1 MGCVDSAGP
10 VRSGGSVDAVDSA
23 GGSGDEAV
31 AISSGSARVAGASH
45 AAAETCGDAATD
57 SRGVSGA
64 SGTAEKSLTGVATHE
79 GAAVPSVPPMW
90 RSSFPAM
97 GTRVDIIGW
106 GGEGMAIVNAL
117 VEVVA
122 RHEDLWSVFR
132 SSSEVSRLNA
142 AFRVDTSCV
151 SDSGTLAINGAHGS
165 VDPTAAATDAGA
177 SATSSD
183 TTKNSD
189 APHPTSHRPQP
200 SREGACDAGGRQG
213 LVVSEETDRL
223 LRDALRLAEATGGA
237 FNPLVG
243 LLVAAWDV
251 RAMRAAFVAGTP
263 LPPAPSARVVEAALH
278 ASSWRLLSRVGERQW
293 ALRSVDDS
301 ACGTDTADVG
311 APCVP
316 GDGTRDKQRERSSGR
331 GEDAANSSGARS
343 SGAQDAARVDA
354 SGARAL
360 VGCETDL
367 GTAVLPGDQ
376 GHDALSPRVD
386 LGGIAKGYT
395 ADACRDLAV
404 SMGARGVLV
413 SVGTSSVSVFGTRAD
428 GSAWRAGLRDPCGVP
443 TAVSGV
449 VELPVGDMASLSTS
463 GDNLGPLGS
472 LCAAR
477 DGERGVADS
486 ADDHARECAPEH
498 CDGAR
503 PVDGSG
509 GAGSSVAVNAA
520 ARETTR
526 ETGVGGCV
534 YDGAQSGGDCVHGGA
549 QGGGGCAGGG
559 VSGESSVAGG
569 AGSDGVIAEARTDA
583 RTHATVIAAE
593 LGAPTGGG
601 QASSLRET
609 SRETD
614 AGGCVHGGA
623 QGGGDCA
630 GGGVSGESSVAGGA
644 EARSDARTH
653 ATVIAAELGAPTGG
667 GQASSLRETP
677 RETGASG
684 CVHGG
689 AQGGGGCA
697 GGDASGGVSGEGSVT
712 GGAEARSDART
723 HATVIAAELGAPTGG
738 GQASSLRET
747 PVCATDATVS
757 SHADGAAPSSRLLDH
772 HIIDPRTGYPARAGV
787 RQVSVVATSGVLAEA
802 LSTALLVDPSLDVD
816 AVVARWA
823 RVTGTPASAQ
833 VVGLVRAE
841 QG

>member
-1 MGCVDSAGP
+1 MGA
-10 VRSGGSVDAVDSA
+10 VRPA
-23 GGSGDEAV
+23 GGAGDEAV
-31 AISSGSARVAGASH
+31 AISSGYARAAGASH

-64 SGTAEKSLTGVATHE
+64 SGTAEKTLTGVAAHE
-79 GAAVPSVPPMW
+79 GAADAALMW

-106 GGEGMAIVNAL
+106 GGEGMTIVNAL

-132 SSSEVSRLNA
+132 SSSEVSRLDA
-142 AFRVDTSCV
+142 ALRVDTSCV

-165 VDPTAAATDAGA
+165 TGPTDVATAAGA

-183 TTKNSD
+183 TAKNSD
-189 APHPTSHRPQP
+189 APHPASHRPQP
-200 SREGACDAGGRQG
+200 SREGACDAGVRQG

-223 LRDALRLAEATGGA
+223 LRDALTLAEATGGA

-243 LLVAAWDV
+243 PLVAAWDV
-251 RAMRAAFVAGTP
+251 RAMRGAFVAGAP

-331 GEDAANSSGARS
+331 GEDTANSSGA
-343 SGAQDAARVDA
+343 QDTARVDA

-428 GSAWRAGLRDPCGVP
+428 GSAWRAGLRDPNGAP

-463 GDNLGPLGS
+463 GDNLGPLGG

-498 CDGAR
+498 CDDAR

-509 GAGSSVAVNAA
+509 VAVNAA

-534 YDGAQSGGDCVHGGA
+534 HGGAQGGGGCAGGDASGGVSGAGSVAGGAGSDGVIAEACNDARTHATVIAAEPGAPTGGGQASSLRETSRETDAGGCVHGGAQGGGGCAGGGVSGASSVAGGEARSDARTHATVIAAELGVPTGGGQASSLRETSRETDAGGCVHGGAQGGGDCVHGGA

-569 AGSDGVIAEARTDA
+569 AGSDGVIAEAR
-583 RTHATVIAAE
+583 
-593 LGAPTGGG
+593 
-601 QASSLRET
+601 
-609 SRETD
+609 
-614 AGGCVHGGA
+614 
-623 QGGGDCA
+623 
-630 GGGVSGESSVAGGA
+630 
-644 EARSDARTH
+644 SDARTH
-653 ATVIAAELGAPTGG
+653 ATVIA
-667 GQASSLRETP
+667 S
-677 RETGASG
+677 
-684 CVHGG
+684 
-689 AQGGGGCA
+689 
-697 GGDASGGVSGEGSVT
+697 
-712 GGAEARSDART
+712 
-723 HATVIAAELGAPTGG
+723 ELGAPTGG

>member
-10 VRSGGSVDAVDSA
+10 VRSGGSVGAVRPA
-23 GGSGDEAV
+23 GGAGDEAV
-31 AISSGSARVAGASH
+31 AISSGYARAAGASH

-64 SGTAEKSLTGVATHE
+64 SGTAEKTLTGVAAHE
-79 GAAVPSVPPMW
+79 GAADAALMW

-106 GGEGMAIVNAL
+106 GGEGMTIVNAL

-165 VDPTAAATDAGA
+165 TGPTDVATAAGA

-183 TTKNSD
+183 TAKNSD
-189 APHPTSHRPQP
+189 ALHPASHRPQP
-200 SREGACDAGGRQG
+200 SREGACDAGVRQG

-223 LRDALRLAEATGGA
+223 LRDALTLAEATGGA

-243 LLVAAWDV
+243 PLVAAWDV
-251 RAMRAAFVAGTP
+251 RAMRGAFVAGAP

-331 GEDAANSSGARS
+331 GEDTANSSGARS
-343 SGAQDAARVDA
+343 SGAQDVARVDA

-360 VGCETDL
+360 VGC
-367 GTAVLPGDQ
+367 GTFTGAAVVPGDQ
-376 GHDALSPRVD
+376 GRDALSPRVD

-395 ADACRDLAV
+395 ADTCRDLAV

-428 GSAWRAGLRDPCGVP
+428 GSAWRAGLRDPNGAP

-449 VELPVGDMASLSTS
+449 VELPAGDMASLSTS
-463 GDNLGPLGS
+463 GDNLGPLGG

-498 CDGAR
+498 CDDAR
-503 PVDGSG
+503 PADGSG
-509 GAGSSVAVNAA
+509 VSVNAA
-520 ARETTR
+520 ARETIR
-526 ETGVGGCV
+526 ETG
-534 YDGAQSGGDCVHGGA
+534 ASGCVHGGG
-549 QGGGGCAGGG
+549 QGDGDCAGGDASGG
-559 VSGESSVAGG
+559 VSGEG
-569 AGSDGVIAEARTDA
+569 
-583 RTHATVIAAE
+583 
-593 LGAPTGGG
+593 
-601 QASSLRET
+601 
-609 SRETD
+609 
-614 AGGCVHGGA
+614 
-623 QGGGDCA
+623 
-630 GGGVSGESSVAGGA
+630 SVAGGA

-653 ATVIAAELGAPTGG
+653 ATVIAAEPGAPTGG
-667 GQASSLRETP
+667 GKASSLRETP
-677 RETGASG
+677 RETGVGG

-697 GGDASGGVSGEGSVT
+697 GGGVSGEGSVA

-723 HATVIAAELGAPTGG
+723 HATVIAAEPGAPTGG
-738 GQASSLRET
+738 GKASSLRET

>member
-1 MGCVDSAGP
+1 MGAVRSAGSVGSVDSVGP
-10 VRSGGSVDAVDSA
+10 VRSGGSVGAVRPA
-23 GGSGDEAV
+23 GGAGDEAV
-31 AISSGSARVAGASH
+31 AISSGSARAAGASH

-57 SRGVSGA
+57 SRGASGA
-64 SGTAEKSLTGVATHE
+64 SGTAEKSLTGVAAHE

-165 VDPTAAATDAGA
+165 TGPTDAATAAGA

-189 APHPTSHRPQP
+189 APHPASHRPQP

-223 LRDALRLAEATGGA
+223 LRDALTLAEATGGA

-243 LLVAAWDV
+243 SLVAAWDV
-251 RAMRAAFVAGTP
+251 RAMRAAFVAGAP

-316 GDGTRDKQRERSSGR
+316 GDGTRDKQRERLSGR

-343 SGAQDAARVDA
+343 SGAQDVARVDA

-360 VGCETDL
+360 VGF
-367 GTAVLPGDQ
+367 GTFTGAAVLPGDQ
-376 GHDALSPRVD
+376 GRDALSPRVD

-509 GAGSSVAVNAA
+509 VAVNAA
-520 ARETTR
+520 ARETLR
-526 ETGVGGCV
+526 ETGASGCV

-630 GGGVSGESSVAGGA
+630 GGDASGGVSGESSVAGGA
-644 EARSDARTH
+644 GSDGVISEARTDARTH
-653 ATVIAAELGAPTGG
+653 ATVIAAEP
-667 GQASSLRETP
+667 
-677 RETGASG
+677 
-684 CVHGG
+684 
-689 AQGGGGCA
+689 
-697 GGDASGGVSGEGSVT
+697 
-712 GGAEARSDART
+712 
-723 HATVIAAELGAPTGG
+723 GAPTGG

-841 QG
+841 RG

>member
-1 MGCVDSAGP
+1 MGCVDSAGSVGSVDSVGP
-10 VRSGGSVDAVDSA
+10 VRSGDSVGAVRSG

-31 AISSGSARVAGASH
+31 AISSGSARAAGASH
-45 AAAETCGDAATD
+45 AATETCGDAATD

-64 SGTAEKSLTGVATHE
+64 SGTAEKSLTGVAAHE
-79 GAAVPSVPPMW
+79 GAADAALMW

-165 VDPTAAATDAGA
+165 TGPADAATDAGA

-189 APHPTSHRPQP
+189 APHPASHRPQP
-200 SREGACDAGGRQG
+200 SREGACDAKVSPG
-213 LVVSEETDRL
+213 LVVSEEADRL
-223 LRDALRLAEATGGA
+223 LRDALTLAEATGGA
-237 FNPLVG
+237 FNPLIG
-243 LLVAAWDV
+243 PLVAAWDV

-263 LPPAPSARVVEAALH
+263 LPPAPSARVVEAAVR

-301 ACGTDTADVG
+301 ACGTDTVDVG

-316 GDGTRDKQRERSSGR
+316 GDGIRDKQRERSSGR
-331 GEDAANSSGARS
+331 REDAANS

-376 GHDALSPRVD
+376 GRDALSPRVD

-503 PVDGSG
+503 PVDGG
-509 GAGSSVAVNAA
+509 SVAVNAA
-520 ARETTR
+520 AHETTR
-526 ETGVGGCV
+526 ETG
-534 YDGAQSGGDCVHGGA
+534 ASGCVHGGA

-593 LGAPTGGG
+593 LGVATGGG

-609 SRETD
+609 TRETGV
-614 AGGCVHGGA
+614 GGCVYGGA
-623 QGGGDCA
+623 QGGGDCVGVDA
-630 GGGVSGESSVAGGA
+630 SGGVSGAGSVAGGA
-644 EARSDARTH
+644 EARTDARTH

-667 GQASSLRETP
+667 GQASSLREIT
-677 RETGASG
+677 
-684 CVHGG
+684 
-689 AQGGGGCA
+689 
-697 GGDASGGVSGEGSVT
+697 
-712 GGAEARSDART
+712 
-723 HATVIAAELGAPTGG
+723 
-738 GQASSLRET
+738 RET
-747 PVCATDATVS
+747 PMCAADATAS
-757 SHADGAAPSSRLLDH
+757 SHVDGAAPSSRLLDH

>member
-10 VRSGGSVDAVDSA
+10 VRSGGSVGAVRPA
-23 GGSGDEAV
+23 GGAGDEAV
-31 AISSGSARVAGASH
+31 AISSGYARAAGASH

-64 SGTAEKSLTGVATHE
+64 SGTAEKTLTGVAAHE
-79 GAAVPSVPPMW
+79 GAADAALMW

-106 GGEGMAIVNAL
+106 GGEGMTIVNAL

-165 VDPTAAATDAGA
+165 TGPTDVATAAGA

-183 TTKNSD
+183 TAKNSD
-189 APHPTSHRPQP
+189 ALHPASHRPQP
-200 SREGACDAGGRQG
+200 SREGACDAGVRQG

-223 LRDALRLAEATGGA
+223 LRDALTLAEATGGA

-243 LLVAAWDV
+243 PLVAAWDV
-251 RAMRAAFVAGTP
+251 RAMRGAFVAGAP

-331 GEDAANSSGARS
+331 GEDTANSSGARS
-343 SGAQDAARVDA
+343 SGAQDVARVDA

-360 VGCETDL
+360 VGC
-367 GTAVLPGDQ
+367 GTFTGAAVVPGDQ
-376 GHDALSPRVD
+376 GRDALSPRVD

-395 ADACRDLAV
+395 ADTCRDLAV

-428 GSAWRAGLRDPCGVP
+428 GSAWRAGLRDPNGAP

-449 VELPVGDMASLSTS
+449 VELPAGDMASLSTS
-463 GDNLGPLGS
+463 GDNLGPLGG

-498 CDGAR
+498 CDDAR
-503 PVDGSG
+503 PADGSG
-509 GAGSSVAVNAA
+509 VSVNAA
-520 ARETTR
+520 ARETIRETGASGCVHGGGQGDGDCAGGDASGGVSGEGSVAGGAEARSDARTHATVIAAEPGAPTGGGKASSLRETPR
-526 ETGVGGCV
+526 ETGVGG
-534 YDGAQSGGDCVHGGA
+534 CVHGGA

-559 VSGESSVAGG
+559 VSGEG
-569 AGSDGVIAEARTDA
+569 
-583 RTHATVIAAE
+583 
-593 LGAPTGGG
+593 
-601 QASSLRET
+601 
-609 SRETD
+609 
-614 AGGCVHGGA
+614 
-623 QGGGDCA
+623 
-630 GGGVSGESSVAGGA
+630 SVAGGA

-667 GQASSLRETP
+667 R
-677 RETGASG
+677 
-684 CVHGG
+684 
-689 AQGGGGCA
+689 
-697 GGDASGGVSGEGSVT
+697 
-712 GGAEARSDART
+712 
-723 HATVIAAELGAPTGG
+723 
-738 GQASSLRET
+738 QASSLRET

>member
-1 MGCVDSAGP
+1 MSVGAVDSVGP
-10 VRSGGSVDAVDSA
+10 VRSGGSVGAVRSA

-31 AISSGSARVAGASH
+31 AMFPGSARAAGASH
-45 AAAETCGDAATD
+45 TAAETCGDAATD
-57 SRGVSGA
+57 SRGVSGVP
-64 SGTAEKSLTGVATHE
+64 GTAEESHTGVAAHE

-132 SSSEVSRLNA
+132 PSSEISRLNA

-151 SDSGTLAINGAHGS
+151 PDSGTFAFRGAHGS
-165 VDPTAAATDAGA
+165 IGPTDAATVAGA

-189 APHPTSHRPQP
+189 APHPACRRPQP
-200 SREGACDAGGRQG
+200 SREGTSNAGGSPG

-223 LRDALRLAEATGGA
+223 LRDALTLAEATGGA

-243 LLVAAWDV
+243 PLVAAWDV

-263 LPPAPSARVVEAALH
+263 LPPAPSARVVEAAVR

-331 GEDAANSSGARS
+331 GEDTANSSGARS
-343 SGAQDAARVDA
+343 SGAQDVARVDA

-360 VGCETDL
+360 VGC
-367 GTAVLPGDQ
+367 GTFTGAAVVPGDQ
-376 GHDALSPRVD
+376 GRDALSPRVD

-428 GSAWRAGLRDPCGVP
+428 GSAWRVGMRDPRGVP

-463 GDNLGPLGS
+463 GDNLGPLGG
-472 LCAAR
+472 LGAAR

-486 ADDHARECAPEH
+486 TDDHARECAPEH
-498 CDGAR
+498 CDAAR

-509 GAGSSVAVNAA
+509 GASSSVAVNAA
-520 ARETTR
+520 ARETSR
-526 ETGVGGCV
+526 ETGV
-534 YDGAQSGGDCVHGGA
+534 
-549 QGGGGCAGGG
+549 
-559 VSGESSVAGG
+559 
-569 AGSDGVIAEARTDA
+569 
-583 RTHATVIAAE
+583 
-593 LGAPTGGG
+593 
-601 QASSLRET
+601 
-609 SRETD
+609 
-614 AGGCVHGGA
+614 GGCVHGGA

-630 GGGVSGESSVAGGA
+630 GGDASGGVSGEGSVAGGA
-644 EARSDARTH
+644 GSDGVIADARTDGRTH
-653 ATVIAAELGAPTGG
+653 ATVIAVEPGAPTGG
-667 GQASSLRETP
+667 GQASSLRET
-677 RETGASG
+677 T
-684 CVHGG
+684 
-689 AQGGGGCA
+689 
-697 GGDASGGVSGEGSVT
+697 
-712 GGAEARSDART
+712 
-723 HATVIAAELGAPTGG
+723 
-738 GQASSLRET
+738 RET
-747 PVCATDATVS
+747 PVCAADATAS
-757 SHADGAAPSSRLLDH
+757 SHVDGAAPSSRLLDH

-833 VVGLVRAE
+833 VVGLARAA
-841 QG
+841 QR

>member
-10 VRSGGSVDAVDSA
+10 VRSGGSVGAVRPA
-23 GGSGDEAV
+23 GGAGDEAV
-31 AISSGSARVAGASH
+31 AISSGYARAAGASH

-64 SGTAEKSLTGVATHE
+64 SGTAEKTLTGVAAHE
-79 GAAVPSVPPMW
+79 GAADAALMW

-106 GGEGMAIVNAL
+106 GGEGMTIVNAL

-165 VDPTAAATDAGA
+165 TGPTDVATAAGA

-183 TTKNSD
+183 TAKNSD
-189 APHPTSHRPQP
+189 ALHPASHRPQP
-200 SREGACDAGGRQG
+200 SREGACDAGVRQG

-223 LRDALRLAEATGGA
+223 LRDALTLAEATGGA

-243 LLVAAWDV
+243 PLVAAWDV
-251 RAMRAAFVAGTP
+251 RAMRGAFVAGAP

-331 GEDAANSSGARS
+331 GEDTANSSGARS
-343 SGAQDAARVDA
+343 SGAQDVARVDA

-360 VGCETDL
+360 VGC
-367 GTAVLPGDQ
+367 GTFTGAAVVPGDQ
-376 GHDALSPRVD
+376 GRDALSPRVD

-395 ADACRDLAV
+395 ADTCRDLAV

-428 GSAWRAGLRDPCGVP
+428 GSAWRAGLRDPNGAP

-449 VELPVGDMASLSTS
+449 VELPAGDMASLSTS
-463 GDNLGPLGS
+463 GDNLGPLGG

-498 CDGAR
+498 CDDAR
-503 PVDGSG
+503 PADGSG
-509 GAGSSVAVNAA
+509 VSVNAA
-520 ARETTR
+520 ARETIR
-526 ETGVGGCV
+526 ETG
-534 YDGAQSGGDCVHGGA
+534 ASGCVHGGG
-549 QGGGGCAGGG
+549 QGDGDCAGGDASGG
-559 VSGESSVAGG
+559 VSGEG
-569 AGSDGVIAEARTDA
+569 
-583 RTHATVIAAE
+583 
-593 LGAPTGGG
+593 
-601 QASSLRET
+601 
-609 SRETD
+609 
-614 AGGCVHGGA
+614 
-623 QGGGDCA
+623 
-630 GGGVSGESSVAGGA
+630 SVAGGA

-653 ATVIAAELGAPTGG
+653 ATVIAAEPGAPTGG
-667 GQASSLRETP
+667 GKASSLRETP
-677 RETGASG
+677 RETGVGG

-697 GGDASGGVSGEGSVT
+697 GGGVSGEGSVA

-723 HATVIAAELGAPTGG
+723 HATVIAAEPGAPTGG
-738 GQASSLRET
+738 RQASSLRET

>member
-10 VRSGGSVDAVDSA
+10 VGAVDSA

-64 SGTAEKSLTGVATHE
+64 SGTAEKSLTGVAAHE

-243 LLVAAWDV
+243 PLVAAWDV
-251 RAMRAAFVAGTP
+251 RAMRGAFVAGAP

-343 SGAQDAARVDA
+343 SGAQDVARVDA

-360 VGCETDL
+360 VGF
-367 GTAVLPGDQ
+367 GTFTGAAVLPGDQ
-376 GHDALSPRVD
+376 GRDALSPRVD

-503 PVDGSG
+503 PADGSG
-509 GAGSSVAVNAA
+509 VSVNAA
-520 ARETTR
+520 ARETIR
-526 ETGVGGCV
+526 ETG
-534 YDGAQSGGDCVHGGA
+534 ASGCVHGGG
-549 QGGGGCAGGG
+549 QGDGDCAGGDASGG
-559 VSGESSVAGG
+559 VSGEG
-569 AGSDGVIAEARTDA
+569 
-583 RTHATVIAAE
+583 
-593 LGAPTGGG
+593 
-601 QASSLRET
+601 
-609 SRETD
+609 
-614 AGGCVHGGA
+614 
-623 QGGGDCA
+623 
-630 GGGVSGESSVAGGA
+630 SVAGGA

-653 ATVIAAELGAPTGG
+653 ATVIAAGPGAPTGG
-667 GQASSLRETP
+667 GKASSLRETP
-677 RETGASG
+677 RETGVGG

-697 GGDASGGVSGEGSVT
+697 GGGVSGEGSVA

>member
-1 MGCVDSAGP
+1 MGCVDSVGS
-10 VRSGGSVDAVDSA
+10 VRSGDSVGAVRSGDSMGAVRSA

-64 SGTAEKSLTGVATHE
+64 SSTAEKSLTGVAAHE
-79 GAAVPSVPPMW
+79 GAADAALMW

-151 SDSGTLAINGAHGS
+151 SDSGILAINGAHGS
-165 VDPTAAATDAGA
+165 TGPAAAATAAGA
-177 SATSSD
+177 SAASSD
-183 TTKNSD
+183 TAKNSG
-189 APHPTSHRPQP
+189 APHPASHRPQP
-200 SREGACDAGGRQG
+200 SREGACDAGVRQG

-223 LRDALRLAEATGGA
+223 LRDALTLAEATGGA

-243 LLVAAWDV
+243 PLVAAWDV
-251 RAMRAAFVAGTP
+251 RAMRGAFVAGAP

-331 GEDAANSSGARS
+331 GEDAANSSGA
-343 SGAQDAARVDA
+343 QDVARVDA

-360 VGCETDL
+360 VGCETDT
-367 GTAVLPGDQ
+367 GAAVLPGDQ
-376 GHDALSPRVD
+376 GCDALSPRVD

-509 GAGSSVAVNAA
+509 VAVNAA

-526 ETGVGGCV
+526 ETGVG
-534 YDGAQSGGDCVHGGA
+534 
-549 QGGGGCAGGG
+549 
-559 VSGESSVAGG
+559 
-569 AGSDGVIAEARTDA
+569 
-583 RTHATVIAAE
+583 
-593 LGAPTGGG
+593 
-601 QASSLRET
+601 
-609 SRETD
+609 
-614 AGGCVHGGA
+614 
-623 QGGGDCA
+623 
-630 GGGVSGESSVAGGA
+630 
-644 EARSDARTH
+644 
-653 ATVIAAELGAPTGG
+653 
-667 GQASSLRETP
+667 
-677 RETGASG
+677 G

-697 GGDASGGVSGEGSVT
+697 GGDASGGVSGEGSVA

>member
-1 MGCVDSAGP
+1 MGA
-10 VRSGGSVDAVDSA
+10 VRPG
-23 GGSGDEAV
+23 GGSGDEVV
-31 AISSGSARVAGASH
+31 AISSGSARAVGASH

-64 SGTAEKSLTGVATHE
+64 SGTAEKTLTGVAAHE

-142 AFRVDTSCV
+142 AFRVGTSCV

-165 VDPTAAATDAGA
+165 TGPAAAATAAGA
-177 SATSSD
+177 SAASSD
-183 TTKNSD
+183 TAKNSD
-189 APHPTSHRPQP
+189 APHPASHRPQP
-200 SREGACDAGGRQG
+200 SREGACDAGVRQG

-223 LRDALRLAEATGGA
+223 LRDALTLAEATGGA

-243 LLVAAWDV
+243 SLVAAWDV
-251 RAMRAAFVAGTP
+251 RAMRAAFVAGAP

-331 GEDAANSSGARS
+331 GEDAANSSGA
-343 SGAQDAARVDA
+343 QDVARVDA
-354 SGARAL
+354 SGTRAL
-360 VGCETDL
+360 VSC
-367 GTAVLPGDQ
+367 GTFTGAAVLPGDQ
-376 GHDALSPRVD
+376 GCDALSPRVD

-395 ADACRDLAV
+395 ADTCRDLAV

-428 GSAWRAGLRDPCGVP
+428 GSAWRAGLRDPNGAP

-449 VELPVGDMASLSTS
+449 VELPAGDMASLSTS
-463 GDNLGPLGS
+463 GDNLGPLGG

-498 CDGAR
+498 CDAAR

-509 GAGSSVAVNAA
+509 VAVNAA
-520 ARETTR
+520 ARETSR
-526 ETGVGGCV
+526 ETGVGG
-534 YDGAQSGGDCVHGGA
+534 CVHGGA
-549 QGGGGCAGGG
+549 QGGGDCAGGDASGG
-559 VSGESSVAGG
+559 VSGAGSVAGG
-569 AGSDGVIAEARTDA
+569 AGSDGVIAEARSDA

-593 LGAPTGGG
+593 PGAPTGGG

-630 GGGVSGESSVAGGA
+630 GGDASGGVSGAGSVAGGAGSDGVIA

-653 ATVIAAELGAPTGG
+653 ATVIAAEP
-667 GQASSLRETP
+667 
-677 RETGASG
+677 
-684 CVHGG
+684 
-689 AQGGGGCA
+689 
-697 GGDASGGVSGEGSVT
+697 
-712 GGAEARSDART
+712 
-723 HATVIAAELGAPTGG
+723 GAPTGG

-757 SHADGAAPSSRLLDH
+757 YHADGAAPSSRLLDH

-787 RQVSVVATSGVLAEA
+787 RQVSVAATSGVLAEA

-841 QG
+841 RG